1 MRDELIA
8 IFRAGVARADPE
20 AAVAAALGE
29 TVAPDGILALGKA
42 SVAMARAAL
51 ARFPGTPCLVATNA
65 ENAAELPGARVMV
78 GAHPVPDARSLA
90 AGEAL
95 LARAETLVAGQRC
108 LVLVSGGAS
117 ALAVAPV
124 AGVTLADKAEVAR
137 RLLASGLDI
146 AAMNR
151 VRARL
156 SRIKG
161 GGLARAAAPAA
172 VEALILSDVVDCDLA
187 AVASGPTLPS
197 AEGPDPRAT
206 LQAMGLWQG
215 LPSGCR
221 AAIVALPAPTPPST
235 ARLVGSNRLSAEA
248 MLAAAPGA
256 TLEAAPLVG
265 DVAEAA
271 ARVAAAARRGPGT
284 TLFGGETTVVL
295 RGPGRG
301 GRNQELA
308 LRVALALERLGRPW
322 AFLSGGT
329 DGRDGPTEAA
339 GAVVDGGTLARIAA
353 AGLDVRWMLA
363 RNDSNPALAAAGD
376 LLVTGGTGTNVADLQ
391 VLRVG

>member
-1 MRDELIA
+1 MRDDLIA
-8 IFRAGVARADPE
+8 IFLAGVARADP
-20 AAVAAALGE
+20 ASAVGQALEGM
-29 TVAPDGILALGKA
+29 TAPDSILALGKA

-51 ARFPGTPCLVATNA
+51 VRFPGTPCLVVTNA
-65 ENAAELPGARVMV
+65 ENATDLPGARVVV
-78 GAHPVPDARSLA
+78 GAHPVPDGRSLA

-95 LARAETLVAGQRC
+95 LAHAASLRAGQRC
-108 LVLVSGGAS
+108 LALVSGGGS

-124 AGVTLADKAEVAR
+124 KGVTLADKAVVAR
-137 RLLASGLDI
+137 RLLGAGLDI
-146 AAMNR
+146 GAMNR

-161 GGLARAAAPAA
+161 GGLARAAAPAT
-172 VEALILSDVVDCDLA
+172 VEALILSDVVDDDLTV
-187 AVASGPTLPS
+187 VASGPTLPPS
-197 AEGPDPRAT
+197 DGPDPCDILRA
-206 LQAMGLWQG
+206 ADLWDG
-215 LPSGCR
+215 LPPGCR
-221 AAIVALPAPTPPST
+221 AALMTAPAPVPPSL

-256 TLEAAPLVG
+256 VLEAVPLVG
-265 DVAEAA
+265 DVEAAA
-271 ARVAAAARRGPGT
+271 ARVAHAARRGPGT
-284 TLFGGETTVVL
+284 VLWGGETVVTL

-308 LRVALALERLGRPW
+308 LRVAVALRGLERPW
-322 AFLSGGT
+322 VFLSGGT

-339 GAVVDGGTLARIAA
+339 GAVVDAGTLARIAA
-353 AGLDVRWMLA
+353 AGLDVDAMLA

-391 VLRVG
+391 VLRVD